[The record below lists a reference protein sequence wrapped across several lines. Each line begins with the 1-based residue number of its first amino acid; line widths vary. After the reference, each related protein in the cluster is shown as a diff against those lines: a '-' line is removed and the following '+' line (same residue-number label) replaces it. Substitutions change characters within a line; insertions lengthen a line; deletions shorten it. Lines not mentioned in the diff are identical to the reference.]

1 MTSPPPQRPLATY
14 ETMPLPT
21 LSDAQLREIVERSG
35 LRLDGPIERMAS
47 SGVVHA
53 LWALGSKW
61 VLRVPKNEVM
71 CVGDH
76 RCEAIAI
83 PLAHRAG
90 VRTPALEVFD
100 DSLTLLDVPYSIVA
114 RIDGANLV
122 SAPAD
127 DPAYERLGR
136 ELATLHAADLSEHHH
151 PWLRTP
157 DTAPAEA
164 HFDHVLS
171 AGLLH
176 ADGVR
181 WLRQLCDRLDEVITT
196 GPSAPTN
203 FIHDDVKPDNVM
215 VDHAGQVHL
224 IDWGDAAFGDPAN
237 DFQSLPLAAI
247 ERTLRGYRAVR
258 PGNDPTLETR
268 IVRCVVARSM
278 HNLARSPLTGPSW
291 YRPVAAN
298 LTDLLTFAIDNPDTW
313 RAWSTAS

>member
-1 MTSPPPQRPLATY
+1 MTSPSMPRPLADY

-21 LSDAQLREIVERSG
+21 LSEAQLGEIVGRSG

-53 LWALGSKW
+53 LWSLGSKW
-61 VLRVPKNEVM
+61 VLRVPKNEAM

-76 RCEAIAI
+76 RCEAVAI
-83 PLAHRAG
+83 PLAQRAG
-90 VRTPALEVFD
+90 VRTPRLELFD
-100 DSLTLLDVPYSIVA
+100 DSLTLLAVPYSIVA

-122 SAPAD
+122 AAAAD

-136 ELATLHAADLSEHHH
+136 ELATLHSAELGEHRH

-157 DTAPAEA
+157 DDAPAET
-164 HFDHVLS
+164 HFDRVLQ

-181 WLRQLCDRLDEVITT
+181 WLQALCDRLDDAITT
-196 GPSAPTN
+196 GPSAPTS

-215 VDHAGQVHL
+215 VDRAGLVHL
-224 IDWGDAAFGDPAN
+224 IDWGDATFGDPAN
-237 DFQSLPLAAI
+237 DFQSLPLVSI

-258 PGNDPTLETR
+258 PDDATLEAR
-268 IVRCVVARSM
+268 IVRRVVARSM
-278 HNLARSPLTGPSW
+278 YNLARSPLTGPSW
-291 YRPVAAN
+291 YRPIAAN
-298 LTDLLTFAIDNPDTW
+298 LTDLLTFAVDSPTAW
-313 RAWSTAS
+313 RAWTHH